1 MTVPIN
7 LLKPDQKYWYAR
19 LMVSAILA
27 DGEIDKAEVEFLR
40 QVIGV
45 VKEPGQ
51 KVALMQLIESKQ
63 APPIEEPPTSIPDQI
78 LAAIFVELM
87 MVCIADASFDQTEKN
102 FLLQVAGMMRFTEAY
117 TKSLLAWLE
126 EGLNWK
132 RTQAQLLPPESGLT
146 IGQIPVDRFTDA
158 QKYWYAELIIATILL
173 NGKPD
178 EFEMEMLK
186 MIVNS
191 VETKEEKM
199 RLFGFVKNRLAPH
212 LSPPPDLPQDVL
224 LLVLLN
230 IIQVVTADE
239 AISYKEQTYLG
250 QVADICE
257 IPTPVFSRLMAWA
270 NQGIAWK
277 NNKNGL
283 ITRVRRTG

>member
-1 MTVPIN
+1 
-7 LLKPDQKYWYAR
+7 
-19 LMVSAILA
+19 
-27 DGEIDKAEVEFLR
+27 
-40 QVIGV
+40 
-45 VKEPGQ
+45 
-51 KVALMQLIESKQ
+51 
-63 APPIEEPPTSIPDQI
+63 
-78 LAAIFVELM
+78 
-87 MVCIADASFDQTEKN
+87 
-102 FLLQVAGMMRFTEAY
+102 
-117 TKSLLAWLE
+117 
-126 EGLNWK
+126 
-132 RTQAQLLPPESGLT
+132 
-146 IGQIPVDRFTDA
+146 
-158 QKYWYAELIIATILL
+158 
-173 NGKPD
+173 
-178 EFEMEMLK
+178 
-186 MIVNS
+186 
-191 VETKEEKM
+191 M